1 MVWFSQLFK
10 SFSQFIVI
18 YTVKGFSAVIEE
30 EVDFC
35 LFVCLFLFFLESL
48 CFSYNTRY
56 VCNLIS
62 GPSAISK
69 SSLYIQEFSVHK
81 LLKPSLK
88 NFEHYLASMR
98 NEDIVTWF
106 KHSLAL
112 RFFGLELNLTF
123 SCPVATEFSKFSGIL
138 SAAL

>member
-35 LFVCLFLFFLESL
+35 LFVCFCFFLESL

-62 GPSAISK
+62 GSSAISK